1 MSTENTS
8 FPKEKIKIV
17 LLESISPSA
26 IEEFNKAGY
35 TNIETYK
42 GALIG
47 DELDEVLKDARIIG
61 VRSKTQLTDEV
72 LKKAEKLM
80 AVGCFCIGTNQVDL
94 STACREGISVFNAPF
109 SNTRSVAELV
119 IASAIMLIRKIPD
132 KNKAAH
138 EGIWIKDSKKS
149 HEIRGKS
156 LGIVGYGH
164 IGSQVSVLAE
174 ALGLNVLYYDVES
187 KLPLGNANPVVSIKE
202 LIEKSD
208 IVSLHVPAT
217 AETEN
222 LFNKEVIE
230 YFKKGQILINM
241 SRGNV
246 VDIDVL
252 KVALENGNISGAAV
266 DVFPEEPKLVGE
278 AFKSPLQN
286 LSNVILTPH
295 IGGSTEEAQWNIGID
310 VTSKLVKYIENGATL
325 GSHSIPELSLP
336 KIENTHRILH
346 IHHNVPGVLS
356 EINKKLSDLHVNI
369 LGQYLGTNADVGYV
383 VLDVQK
389 NGSRDTL
396 EELKTVKNTIKARI
410 LY

>member
-17 LLESISPSA
+17 LLENISPSA
-26 IEEFNKAGY
+26 VEEFKKAGY

-42 GALIG
+42 GALVG
-47 DELDEVLKDARIIG
+47 DELDEVLKDARIVG
-61 VRSKTQLTDEV
+61 VRSKTQLTQDV

-80 AVGCFCIGTNQVDL
+80 AVGCFCIGTNQVNL
-94 STACREGISVFNAPF
+94 PVASKEGICVFNAPY

-138 EGIWIKDSKKS
+138 EGVWIKDSKKS

-156 LGIVGYGH
+156 LGIIGYGH

-187 KLPLGNANPVVSIKE
+187 KLPLGNASPIASIKE

-217 AETEN
+217 PDTEN

-230 YFKKGQILINM
+230 FFNKGQILINM

-246 VDIDVL
+246 VDIDAL
-252 KVALENGNISGAAV
+252 KIALENGNISGAAV

-278 AFKSPLQN
+278 TFKSPLQN

-310 VTSKLVKYIENGATL
+310 VASKLVKYIENGATL

-356 EINKKLSDLHVNI
+356 EINKKLSDLNVNI
-369 LGQYLGTNADVGYV
+369 LGQYLGTDMDVGYV
-383 VLDVQK
+383 VLDVEK
-389 NGSRDTL
+389 NDSRDAL
-396 EELKTVKNTIKARI
+396 EELKMVKNTIKARI

>member
-26 IEEFNKAGY
+26 IEEFNNAGY

-94 STACREGISVFNAPF
+94 STACKEGISVFNAPF

-217 AETEN
+217 TETEN

-246 VDIDVL
+246 VDIDAL

-389 NGSRDTL
+389 NGSRDAL

>member
-26 IEEFNKAGY
+26 IDEFHRAGY

-42 GALIG
+42 GALVG
-47 DELDEVLKDARIIG
+47 DELDEVLQDARIVG

-94 STACREGISVFNAPF
+94 PVASKEGICVFNAPF

-119 IASAIMLIRKIPD
+119 MASAIMLIRKIPD
-132 KNKAAH
+132 KNRAAH

-156 LGIVGYGH
+156 IGIVGYGH

-187 KLPLGNANPVVSIKE
+187 KLPLGNANPVISIQE

-208 IVSLHVPAT
+208 IVTLHVPAT
-217 AETEN
+217 HETEN

-230 YFKKGQILINM
+230 LFKKGQIFINM

-246 VDIDVL
+246 VDIDAL
-252 KVALENGNISGAAV
+252 KIALENGNIGGAAV

-286 LSNVILTPH
+286 VSNVILTPH

-310 VTSKLVKYIENGATL
+310 VASKLVKYIESGATL

-356 EINKKLSDLHVNI
+356 EINNKLSDLHVNI
-369 LGQYLGTNADVGYV
+369 LGQYLSTNSEVGYV
-383 VLDVQK
+383 VLDVEK
-389 NGSRDTL
+389 NGSRDAL
-396 EELKTVKNTIKARI
+396 EGLKIVKNTIKARI

>member
-1 MSTENTS
+1 MITENTS
-8 FPKEKIKIV
+8 FPKDKIKIV
-17 LLESISPSA
+17 LLENISPSA
-26 IEEFNKAGY
+26 IEEFHKAGY
-35 TNIETYK
+35 NNVVTHK
-42 GALIG
+42 GALVG
-47 DELDEVLKDARIIG
+47 EELDEALEDARIVG

-72 LKKAEKLM
+72 LKKAKKLM

-94 STACREGISVFNAPF
+94 PIASKEGICVFNAPY

-119 IASAIMLIRKIPD
+119 IATAIMLIRKIPD
-132 KNKAAH
+132 KDKAAH

-156 LGIVGYGH
+156 IGIIGYGH

-187 KLPLGNANPVVSIKE
+187 KLPLGNANPVSSLEE
-202 LIEKSD
+202 LIKQSD

-217 AETEN
+217 PDTEN
-222 LFNKEVIE
+222 LVNKKVIE
-230 YFKKGQILINM
+230 YFNNGQILINM

-246 VDIDVL
+246 VDIDAL
-252 KVALENGNISGAAV
+252 KIALENGKISGAAV

-278 AFKSPLQN
+278 PFKSPLQN

-310 VTSKLVKYIENGATL
+310 VASKLVKYIENGATL

-356 EINKKLSDLHVNI
+356 EINNKLSDLHVNI
-369 LGQYLGTNADVGYV
+369 LGQYLATNNDVGYV
-383 VLDVQK
+383 VLDVEK
-389 NGSRDTL
+389 NGSRDAL
-396 EELKTVKNTIKARI
+396 EELKVVKNTIKARI